1 MDKALA
7 WEVWKLLEDGHT
19 LYAIEQQGVVPRRTG
34 QRLKTAGE
42 GFKSQTD
49 IAEIAKATGWSE
61 KRVVQC
67 QGWWKEL
74 ADDLNQVED
83 NRGDDDLIREG
94 RRRHQQDLERAL
106 NYMKVYLEP
115 VAGGIP
121 DDLLQPWDPPEMDL
135 IFVDNLLS
143 HFEGTELPENFEQAT
158 IEGPREPR
166 RKAAQV
172 AIDILR
178 EVLAGRR
185 FSGQCRHCL

>member
-1 MDKALA
+1 MDKAIA
-7 WEVWKLLEDGHT
+7 WEVWKLLGDGHT
-19 LYAIEQQGVVPRRTG
+19 LYAIEQQGVAPRRTG

-61 KRVVQC
+61 KRVVQY

-74 ADDLNQVED
+74 ADDLNQIEG
-83 NRGDDDLIREG
+83 NRGDDDLIKEG
-94 RRRHQQDLERAL
+94 RRKHLKDLDRAL
-106 NYMKVYLEP
+106 NYMKVYLES

-121 DDLLQPWDPPEMDL
+121 DDLLQPWDPPEMDS

-166 RKAAQV
+166 RKAAQA

>member
-19 LYAIEQQGVVPRRTG
+19 LYSIEQQGVAPRRTG

-42 GFKSQTD
+42 RFESQTD

-61 KRVVQC
+61 KRVVQY

-74 ADDLNQVED
+74 ADDLNQIEG
-83 NRGDDDLIREG
+83 NRGGDDLIREG
-94 RRRHQQDLERAL
+94 RRKHLKDLDRAL

-121 DDLLQPWDPPEMDL
+121 DDLLQPWDPPEMDS

-143 HFEGTELPENFEQAT
+143 HFEGTELPESFRQAT

>member
-1 MDKALA
+1 MNKALA
-7 WEVWKLLEDGHT
+7 WKVWKLLEDGHT
-19 LYAIEQQGVVPRRTG
+19 LYAIEQQGVAPRRTG

-61 KRVVQC
+61 KRVVQY

-74 ADDLNQVED
+74 ADGLNQIQG
-83 NRGDDDLIREG
+83 NQGDDDLIREG
-94 RRRHQQDLERAL
+94 RRKHLKDLDRAL

-121 DDLLQPWDPPEMDL
+121 DDLLQPWDPPEMDS

-143 HFEGTELPENFEQAT
+143 HFEGTELPESFGQAT

-166 RKAAQV
+166 REAALV
-172 AIDILR
+172 AVAVLR
-178 EVLAGRR
+178 DLLASRR
-185 FSGQCRHCL
+185 FSGHCRYCL

>member
-1 MDKALA
+1 MDKELA
-7 WEVWKLLEDGHT
+7 WKVWRLLKEGRT
-19 LYAIEQQGVVPRRTG
+19 LYVIEQREGVPRRTG

-42 GFKSQTD
+42 GFESQTD
-49 IAEIAKATGWSE
+49 IAEIAKTTGWSE
-61 KRVVQC
+61 KRVVQY

-74 ADDLNQVED
+74 ADGLNQIQG
-83 NRGDDDLIREG
+83 NQGDDDLIREG
-94 RRRHQQDLERAL
+94 RRKHLKDLDRAL

-121 DDLLQPWDPPEMDL
+121 DDLLQPWDPPEMDS

-178 EVLAGRR
+178 AVLAGRR
-185 FSGQCRHCL
+185 FGGQCRHCL